1 MNRRSRKVE
10 SADVA
15 GMETS
20 SERSST
26 ANPVAKHR
34 LRERFR
40 AETRHV
46 ILGAAEETLGKH
58 GVRGAR
64 MEVIAAAA
72 GIAVGTLYNYFADR
86 QELIDALFEVRRREL
101 IERLDAALTGAPTRP
116 FPAQL
121 EAFLGAGLTHFQAHR
136 DFITLVLHDEL
147 SSEQGSRWSMMLE
160 LRERAE
166 RLVRAG
172 IDAGLLRSDDRAMYP
187 HLLMGLL
194 KGVVEIALAA
204 APGEAPEALLAPAV
218 RCFLEGARQHP

>member
-1 MNRRSRKVE
+1 MNRRSRKVQ
-10 SADVA
+10 SVDVA
-15 GMETS
+15 HQETS
-20 SERSST
+20 TEVSGT
-26 ANPVAKHR
+26 GKAVAKNR

-40 AETRHV
+40 TETRHV
-46 ILGAAEETLGKH
+46 ILEAAEETLGQH

-64 MEVIAAAA
+64 MEVIAATA

-101 IERLDAALTGAPTRP
+101 IERLDAALTGALSRP
-116 FPAQL
+116 FRAQL
-121 EAFLGAGLTHFQAHR
+121 EAFLGAGLMHFRAHR
-136 DFITLVLHDEL
+136 TFITLVLHDEL
-147 SSEQGSRWSMMLE
+147 ASERGSRWSMMLE

-172 IDAGLLRSDDRAMYP
+172 IDTGLLRSEDRAMYP

-194 KGVVEIALAA
+194 KGVVEMALAA

-218 RCFLEGARQHP
+218 RCFLEGARQHA